1 MHKTYIQNHTFIE
14 HIHIQSITKQIF
26 TNGSVKSKPRNHLSE
41 SKTFK
46 KVQVGKDQ
54 ENAQSERD
62 SHSKNR
68 GGKKP
73 N

>member
-46 KVQVGKDQ
+46 MHL
-54 ENAQSERD
+54 ELN
-62 SHSKNR
+62 N
-68 GGKKP
+68 
-73 N
+73 